1 MGLVK
6 RAACFV
12 KLSWLQM
19 RTVLVFALIAA
30 YTAPYLAQGYEVRG
44 TFHVA
49 LNAWGTFVCTMNN
62 PRILLV
68 CFVGYLLL
76 VSDLPLFS
84 AEQTYEIVRSGRR
97 SLMAVRVL
105 YVFMSTA
112 LYLALLFAL
121 FCLTGGC
128 TDFRPLNW
136 DKLHYSYA
144 RGQQVGDLFLDA
156 PASVVLGNTPI
167 GAFGKNLLLVFLVF
181 SGMGM
186 GLLLFTMLIPAKKAA
201 FALLCAWGGLDMAVD
216 EMGLGYRM
224 YIASPLSYTRLEI
237 LEASA
242 GNLYYPSVQSV
253 YLAVFALLAVAV
265 TACLLFPVQRPIN
278 RLNEN

>member
-1 MGLVK
+1 MGLIK
-6 RAACFV
+6 RAARFV
-12 KLSWLQM
+12 KIAWLQM
-19 RTVLVFALIAA
+19 RTVLIFAFIVA
-30 YTAPYLAQGYEVRG
+30 YTAPYLAQGYEVRRM
-44 TFHVA
+44 FHVA

-76 VSDLPLFS
+76 VSDLPFF
-84 AEQTYEIVRSGRR
+84 APEQTYEIVRSDRR
-97 SLMAVRVL
+97 ALMAVRILFVL
-105 YVFMSTA
+105 MSTA

-121 FCLTGGC
+121 FGLTGGC
-128 TDFRPLNW
+128 TDFRLFTW

-144 RGQQVGDLFLDA
+144 RGQEIGDLFLDA
-156 PASVVLGNTPI
+156 PASVVLGYSPI
-167 GAFGKNLLLVFLVF
+167 GAFGQNMLLLFFVF
-181 SGMGM
+181 SSMGL
-186 GLLLFTMLIPAKKAA
+186 GLLLLTMLIPAKKMV

-224 YIASPLSYTRLEI
+224 YIVSPLSYTRLEI

-242 GNLYYPSVQSV
+242 GNLYYPSVQSI
-253 YLAVFALLAVAV
+253 YLAALVLWIAMMG
-265 TACLLFPVQRPIN
+265 ACLLFPAQRPIN